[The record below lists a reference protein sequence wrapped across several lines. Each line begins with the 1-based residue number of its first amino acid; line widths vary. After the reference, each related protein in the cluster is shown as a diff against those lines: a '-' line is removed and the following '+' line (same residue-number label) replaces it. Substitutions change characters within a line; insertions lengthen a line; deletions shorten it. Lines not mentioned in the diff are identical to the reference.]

1 MLRVP
6 FTRLSLLFDIIH
18 PELCFLPVP
27 WLCCIVYVSP
37 LHSQEP
43 QLKIS
48 IFTACS
54 SWWHYKCLSKP
65 TRTYQGLPGPTTA
78 TRAVLIKSVAFVPGA
93 LYVWGSKA
101 SAGTSG
107 PIDPWRL
114 EQHVEENH
122 GESWESLFMS
132 CENLRKSSCHHFF
145 RTFIAA
151 SCRTGTCTSCSTCL
165 LFVGLGCGIPKM
177 KSWNSKYPVTST
189 CQKNTGFFKR
199 NSHPTWTL
207 ARTARHPWSPNF

>member
-18 PELCFLPVP
+18 PKLCFLPVP

-54 SWWHYKCLSKP
+54 SWWHYKCLTKP

-93 LYVWGSKA
+93 L
-101 SAGTSG
+101 
-107 PIDPWRL
+107 
-114 EQHVEENH
+114 
-122 GESWESLFMS
+122 
-132 CENLRKSSCHHFF
+132 
-145 RTFIAA
+145 
-151 SCRTGTCTSCSTCL
+151 
-165 LFVGLGCGIPKM
+165 
-177 KSWNSKYPVTST
+177 
-189 CQKNTGFFKR
+189 
-199 NSHPTWTL
+199 
-207 ARTARHPWSPNF
+207 

>member
-1 MLRVP
+1 MAGLAVMSCKGSYWVVHSCPVFAEIWGSSRTYDFWSVKLFPSPFCSSFLQALQNMRTFASGLERLLNHMFAKKTMKTISWVDFNLRYNYEKLDAKDMLRVP

-65 TRTYQGLPGPTTA
+65 TRTYQGLPGPT
-78 TRAVLIKSVAFVPGA
+78 VLIKSVAFVPGA
-93 LYVWGSKA
+93 L
-101 SAGTSG
+101 
-107 PIDPWRL
+107 
-114 EQHVEENH
+114 
-122 GESWESLFMS
+122 
-132 CENLRKSSCHHFF
+132 
-145 RTFIAA
+145 
-151 SCRTGTCTSCSTCL
+151 
-165 LFVGLGCGIPKM
+165 
-177 KSWNSKYPVTST
+177 
-189 CQKNTGFFKR
+189 
-199 NSHPTWTL
+199 
-207 ARTARHPWSPNF
+207 